1 MIHQHVR
8 VTRVRVEPLFELCKE
23 KAAPNGM
30 DYDPQRDELLI
41 ADQGDGT
48 LITVSHPAGARTE
61 TIFAAE
67 ADRPSGVKRC
77 RWQGQETVFISGTY
91 GLELT
96 LVQGEKVFSID
107 HRGVGTG
114 IVDFAQDRVHGT
126 HTGFHGLEWDGEY
139 LWAASPPGKALFKMK
154 LEHAASG
161 PAITSCSWFPLAAGN
176 RPHGLAW
183 ADAEKKQLWCNDT
196 TLGAVYRYDTEAGAC
211 MEILVLPLDAP
222 KAHGMT
228 KVGDRLWYCED
239 TTARICQ
246 IIPLD

>member
-1 MIHQHVR
+1 MIHRQVR
-8 VTRVRVEPLFELCKE
+8 VTRARVEPLFKLHKE

-30 DYDPQRDELLI
+30 DYDPQRDELLV
-41 ADQGDGT
+41 ADQGDGA
-48 LITVSHPAGARTE
+48 LITVAHPRE
-61 TIFAAE
+61 KNREESVFAAG

-77 RWQGQETVFISGTY
+77 LWQGQETVFISGTY

-96 LVQGEKVFSID
+96 VVQGGKVFDVD

-126 HTGFHGLEWDGEY
+126 HTGFHGLEWDGEH
-139 LWAASPPGKALFKMK
+139 LWAASPPAKAIFR
-154 LEHAASG
+154 LELEG
-161 PAITSCSWFPLAAGN
+161 RAITSCSWFPLAAGN

-183 ADAEKKQLWCNDT
+183 ADPEKTQLWCNET
-196 TLGAVYRYDTEAGAC
+196 TLGAVYRYDVETGAC
-211 MEILVLPLDAP
+211 LEILVLPPDAP

-228 KVGDRLWYCED
+228 KVGDCLWYCED
-239 TTARICQ
+239 TTGMICE